1 MPPWN
6 AWIRARKRERT
17 EAGTGRMPRPPADD
31 TGSASL
37 EFITAG
43 MILLVPLVYLVVALS
58 VLQGGA
64 FAVEGAARQAARV
77 YVQAPDEAAA
87 RAGALRAVRVGLDDY
102 GINGDTAEMTID
114 CGVGGCLARRSA
126 VTVTVRIRVPLPL
139 VPDLLSLRSAASIP
153 MEAMATQTV
162 SRFRPAG

>member
-6 AWIRARKRERT
+6 AWT
-17 EAGTGRMPRPPADD
+17 ETWTGRKLRLSADD
-31 TGSASL
+31 TGSAAL

-58 VLQGGA
+58 AMQGGA

-87 RAGALRAVRVGLDDY
+87 YSGALRAVRVGLEDY
-102 GINGDTAEMTID
+102 SIPGDTAAMTID
-114 CGVGGCLARRSA
+114 CGAGGCLARRST
-126 VTVTVRIRVPLPL
+126 VSVTVRIRVPLPL
-139 VPDLLSLRSAASIP
+139 VPDLLSLRKAASIP
-153 MEAMATQTV
+153 MEAVATQTV
-162 SRFRPAG
+162 SRFRRAG